1 MATQSHHRILQ
12 CALLLVIISC
22 SFGVN
27 VSAATNFSIAEAT
40 VAELQAAFKQNILTS
55 RQLVEFYLSQ
65 VLKINSR
72 IRGII
77 EVNPDVLTLAD
88 QADQERWAG
97 SPNSTSGLHGIPI
110 LLKDN
115 MGTKDKL
122 NTTAGSFALLGSVVP
137 RDSGVAAKLRAT
149 GAIIFGKAGLS
160 EWAHYRGGPPSGWSG
175 RGGQALNPY
184 VMSADPRGSST
195 GSAIS
200 VASNMVA
207 VALGT
212 ETDGSIIGP
221 SYANS
226 VVGIKPTLALTS
238 RAGVVPITARQDTV
252 GPICRTVS
260 DAAYVLDAIAGYDPY
275 DTATS
280 TASEFIPPGGYVQFL
295 NASGLKGKRLGI
307 VRNPFFNF
315 PNGSYMAQAFQK
327 HFQTLSQNG
336 ATVVDNLVIA
346 NISMILNSSLSGEAI
361 ATSTEFKVTLNTYL
375 SELVSSPIRT
385 LADAIAFNLNYST
398 LEMIPQYGQSLFL
411 AAENTTGTSNP
422 VYQAAL
428 ANMKSLTE
436 NGFVKL
442 MTDYNLDAMI
452 TMNDTVTPLLAIGGF
467 PAISVPAG
475 YAPNGAPFGIC
486 FNGLQGYEP
495 RLIEIAYAFEQATK
509 IRKPPSFLV

>member
-1 MATQSHHRILQ
+1 MATQPHHPFLP
-12 CALLLVIISC
+12 CTLLLLIICC
-22 SFGVN
+22 SSGIN
-27 VSAATNFSIAEAT
+27 VSATNFSIEEAT
-40 VAELQAAFKQNILTS
+40 VAELQAAFKQNILNSTT
-55 RQLVEFYLSQ
+55 LVEYYLSQ
-65 VLKINSR
+65 ILSLNGK

-77 EVNPDVLTLAD
+77 EVNPDVLLLAQLAD
-88 QADQERWAG
+88 EERKAG
-97 SPNSTSGLHGIPI
+97 TPNSGTRLHGIPI

-137 RDSGVAAKLRAT
+137 SDSGVAAKLRAA
-149 GAIIFGKAGLS
+149 GAIIMGKAALS
-160 EWAHYRGGPPSGWSG
+160 EWAHYRGGAPSGWSG

-195 GSAIS
+195 GSAVS

-226 VVGIKPTLALTS
+226 VVGIKPTLGLTS
-238 RAGVVPITARQDTV
+238 RAGVVPISARQDTV

-275 DTATS
+275 DTATAA
-280 TASEFIPPGGYVQFL
+280 ASEFIPPGGYVQFL

-336 ATVVDNLVIA
+336 ATLVDNLEIA

-361 ATSTEFKVTLNTYL
+361 AMSTEFKITLNTYL
-375 SELVSSPIRT
+375 SELVASPIRT

-411 AAENTTGTSNP
+411 AAEYTTGTSNP

-428 ANMKSLTE
+428 ARMLSLTE

-442 MTDYNLDAMI
+442 MTDYNLDALI
-452 TMNDTVTPLLAIGGF
+452 TANDTVTPMLAIGGF
-467 PAISVPAG
+467 PGISVPAG